1 LKIVNWKLVDK
12 MAFYLKA
19 KKLNIE
25 TGDYPEVLLHEKE
38 ALNFGIHAGDK
49 IGLSWYRQK
58 KIFAVVNTAEK
69 EIKPGQIGL
78 FEEIWKKYP
87 CRQKEIIEVAMVE
100 RPLSVH
106 AIDKKLTGGK
116 LNYAEIYSVIND
128 IVKRKLGAVELAYFV
143 ASSFAKP
150 YTLDEL
156 YYLTKA
162 IADTGEKLVL
172 PHRIIVDKHSVGG
185 LAGNRTTMI
194 AIPII
199 AAFGLYIPKTS
210 SRAITSPA
218 GTADTM
224 EVLAPVSFSMRKIK
238 EMVLKNKSCLIW
250 GGGLS
255 IAPADDLI
263 IKVTRPLSL
272 EPYDKMIVSIMAKK
286 VAMGVKY
293 LVIDMPVGPKTKI
306 KTLKI
311 ANEIE
316 NKFLHLGKRFDI
328 KIEVVKIPAKEPVG
342 KGIGPALE
350 ARDVLRVLQRKHKRP
365 LDLENKTLILAGKLL
380 ELAGQVQR
388 GKGKAAATEILESGK
403 AWKKMQAIIKSQG
416 GNPNIDANS
425 VTLGGEYFRVSS
437 QKTGRVTAVDNRA
450 LDEIARTLGAPVEK
464 MAGIYLH
471 RRIGQRVKKGDK
483 LFTFYAQ
490 NKDRIELAKK
500 AIEKIEI
507 YSIN

>member
-1 LKIVNWKLVDK
+1 

-19 KKLNIE
+19 KRLNIE
-25 TGDYPEVLLHEKE
+25 TGDYPEVLLHEQE

-49 IGLSWYRQK
+49 IGLSWHRQK
-58 KIFAVVNTAEK
+58 KIFAVANLAEK
-69 EIKPGQIGL
+69 EIKPGQVGL

-87 CRQKEIIEVAMVE
+87 CRKQEIIEVAMVE

-106 AIDKKLTGGK
+106 AINKKLVGEQ
-116 LNYAEIYSVIND
+116 LNYEEIYSIIND
-128 IVKRKLGAVELAYFV
+128 IVKRRLGSIELAYFV
-143 ASSFAKP
+143 ASSYSKP
-150 YTLDEL
+150 YSLKEL

-172 PHRIIVDKHSVGG
+172 PRRMVVDKHSVGG

-199 AAFGLYIPKTS
+199 AAFGLCIPKTS
-210 SRAITSPA
+210 SRSITSPS

-224 EVLAPVSFSMRKIK
+224 EVLAPVSFPMAKIK
-238 EMVLKNKSCLIW
+238 EMVLKNKACLTW

-306 KTLKI
+306 RNMVL
-311 ANEIE
+311 AGEIE
-316 NKFLHLGKRFDI
+316 RKFQYLGKCFGI
-328 KIEVVKIPAKEPVG
+328 KLEVVKIPAKEPVG

-350 ARDVLRVLQRKHKRP
+350 ARDVLRVLQRKNKRP
-365 LDLENKTLILAGKLL
+365 LDLENKALVLAGKLL
-380 ELAGQVQR
+380 ELAGQIAR
-388 GKGKAAATEILESGK
+388 GKGRAAAKEILDSGK
-403 AWKKMQAIIKSQG
+403 AWKKMQAIIESQG

-425 VTLGGEYFRVSS
+425 VTLGGQYLRIPSPKS
-437 QKTGRVTAVDNRA
+437 GRIMAVDNKA
-450 LDEIARTLGAPVEK
+450 IDEIARTLGAPSEK

-471 RRIGQRVKKGDK
+471 RRIGQGVNKGDK
-483 LFTFYAQ
+483 LYTFYAQ

>member
-1 LKIVNWKLVDK
+1 
-12 MAFYLKA
+12 
-19 KKLNIE
+19 
-25 TGDYPEVLLHEKE
+25 
-38 ALNFGIHAGDK
+38 
-49 IGLSWYRQK
+49 
-58 KIFAVVNTAEK
+58 
-69 EIKPGQIGL
+69 
-78 FEEIWKKYP
+78 
-87 CRQKEIIEVAMVE
+87 
-100 RPLSVH
+100 
-106 AIDKKLTGGK
+106 
-116 LNYAEIYSVIND
+116 
-128 IVKRKLGAVELAYFV
+128 
-143 ASSFAKP
+143 
-150 YTLDEL
+150 
-156 YYLTKA
+156 
-162 IADTGEKLVL
+162 
-172 PHRIIVDKHSVGG
+172 
-185 LAGNRTTMI
+185 
-194 AIPII
+194 
-199 AAFGLYIPKTS
+199 
-210 SRAITSPA
+210 
-218 GTADTM
+218 
-224 EVLAPVSFSMRKIK
+224 
-238 EMVLKNKSCLIW
+238 
-250 GGGLS
+250 
-255 IAPADDLI
+255 
-263 IKVTRPLSL
+263 
-272 EPYDKMIVSIMAKK
+272 MIVSIMAKK

>member
-1 LKIVNWKLVDK
+1 
-12 MAFYLKA
+12 
-19 KKLNIE
+19 
-25 TGDYPEVLLHEKE
+25 
-38 ALNFGIHAGDK
+38 
-49 IGLSWYRQK
+49 
-58 KIFAVVNTAEK
+58 
-69 EIKPGQIGL
+69 
-78 FEEIWKKYP
+78 
-87 CRQKEIIEVAMVE
+87 
-100 RPLSVH
+100 
-106 AIDKKLTGGK
+106 
-116 LNYAEIYSVIND
+116 
-128 IVKRKLGAVELAYFV
+128 
-143 ASSFAKP
+143 
-150 YTLDEL
+150 
-156 YYLTKA
+156 
-162 IADTGEKLVL
+162 VL

>member
-1 LKIVNWKLVDK
+1 
-12 MAFYLKA
+12 
-19 KKLNIE
+19 
-25 TGDYPEVLLHEKE
+25 
-38 ALNFGIHAGDK
+38 
-49 IGLSWYRQK
+49 
-58 KIFAVVNTAEK
+58 
-69 EIKPGQIGL
+69 
-78 FEEIWKKYP
+78 
-87 CRQKEIIEVAMVE
+87 
-100 RPLSVH
+100 LSVH
-106 AIDKKLTGGK
+106 AINKKLIGEELT
-116 LNYAEIYSVIND
+116 YEEIYSVIND
-128 IVKRKLGAVELAYFV
+128 IVKRKLGSIELAYFV

-172 PHRIIVDKHSVGG
+172 PHRTIVDKHSVGG

-194 AIPII
+194 VIPII

-238 EMVLKNKSCLIW
+238 ELVLKNKACMIW
-250 GGGLS
+250 GGGLN

-263 IKVTRPLSL
+263 IKVTRPLSI

-293 LVIDMPVGPKTKI
+293 LVIDMPIGPGTKI
-306 KTLKI
+306 KTLRVAEEVEK
-311 ANEIE
+311 
-316 NKFLHLGKRFDI
+316 KFLYLGRRFGI
-328 KIEVVKIPAKEPVG
+328 KIEVVKMPAREPVG

-350 ARDVLRVLQRKHKRP
+350 ARDVLRVLQRKDKRP
-365 LDLENKTLILAGKLL
+365 LDLESKALIMSGKLL
-380 ELAGQVQR
+380 ELAGQAKR
-388 GKGKAAATEILESGK
+388 GKGKEAAAEILKSGK
-403 AWKKMQAIIKSQG
+403 AWKKMQEIIKSQG

-425 VTLGGEYFRVSS
+425 VTLGGEYFRVPS
-437 QKTGRVTAVDNRA
+437 QKAGKVTAVDNQA
-450 LDEIARTLGAPVEK
+450 IDEIARTLGAPVEK

-471 RRIGQRVKKGDK
+471 KRIGQRVNKGDK

-490 NKDRIELAKK
+490 NKDRIALAKK